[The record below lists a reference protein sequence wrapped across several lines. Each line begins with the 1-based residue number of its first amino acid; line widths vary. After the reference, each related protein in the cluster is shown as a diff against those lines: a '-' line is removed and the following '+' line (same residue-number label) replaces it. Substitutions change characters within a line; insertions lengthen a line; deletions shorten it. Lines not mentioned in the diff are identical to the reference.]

1 MPITKN
7 DVKLLESQRMTDFD
21 DGGGR
26 MTGNAIVDGQSNNIF
41 PDVSELDRTYGR
53 VNLRKTFPAVLTPNT
68 DVYYG
73 AHVIVEKPPQD
84 DAIGVLL
91 FTTQDWNDE
100 RIQAR
105 DKIERY
111 VVAGPVGPWFL
122 YDVQVQGQQQ
132 ILLFSR
138 VGAELPSVGD
148 VLYLIENEGQP
159 GEFSQYVRVTEVT
172 SENRTF
178 TDSQGE
184 FVRQIVTCQISDPLR
199 DTYHGATIS
208 RYDNLTPVAKVRTT
222 LVADASK
229 YYGVQPLQAAAATGD
244 TQIQTVSVYGQ
255 LVPSARTDSPVTDQP
270 LPTKGV
276 SVTSG
281 PETFEIVGPSHTH
294 GIEVTLGNRSYSY
307 VATLLPIP
315 APGQLVVE
323 YRALGKWYRIEDQG
337 DGTLTGAGSGAVNFS
352 TGSVSVTLQAL
363 PDVGSRILFTWGTTV
378 HYVDRAGTTITDTP
392 IAPISLGAAAVPG
405 SVSFAWTSGGLAK
418 SATAAAAGTVS
429 GDATGYF
436 VHATGD
442 GYLEFGANYPDP
454 GSQITVTWD
463 EAPQVF
469 TETIT
474 PTVAGGVVSF
484 TLANTPVKP
493 GSVRLAML
501 VSSSKSYERV
511 KKRVVTVFPGGIGGP
526 YDVVQEV
533 SKSVH
538 TINNNQKEYQL
549 VDDGAGALPLNGTID
564 YATGAV
570 QFDAAATDDASYYQD
585 KSGDWTRTTTTV
597 KLVGDVVASYALD
610 SGTPVNHT
618 TTIDPPPLTFDLL
631 SGVSDR
637 IVPGTLRFTYGGNRY
652 SDRAGGGVL
661 YWDDGTVA
669 GSVDYDA
676 GVVTLTQ
683 FSAGASLTVQS
694 LVSVYGD
701 WYDYEFHFRTGGS
714 PLQPGSLI
722 VNATALDGTAL
733 SESSDANGTIASA
746 TAEGQVE
753 QEMGVVRI
761 RFGALV
767 PDASL
772 TPDEKSEPWY
782 DPADVDASGNIWK
795 PTFVFPNT
803 VRHNEVV
810 YKYLPLDADIL
821 GLDPVRL
828 PSDGRVPIYRPG
840 DVAVIHHTAQ
850 IIENAPTDGQVI
862 NVGRVRLAKVRI
874 TDTEQAT
881 SVVSPVAGQVV
892 SLPPFTLIRIVDAN
906 GLTLPPDRYTPD
918 PAGPSVT
925 LNDVT
930 GYAAPLT
937 VYTTKVL
944 EEPADYTA
952 DLDAGTVTL
961 VSVAAYNP
969 PLVIEHTV
977 ADMVM
982 ITDVEIDGTLT
993 LNRQLTH
1000 DFPATDSYCSSALII
1015 GDMQARYTNLFDQQ
1029 SWTGV
1034 WSDSVIGSP
1043 ATGTF
1048 DEVQYPIQVTND
1060 GAITERWYCRFLNT
1074 TEVEIFGEHV
1084 GGLLNAGDNR
1094 WPIAGD
1100 IAPVNPA
1107 TGKPYF
1113 TIPAAGWGAGWATGN
1128 VLRFNTI
1135 GANYPVWIARSI
1147 QQSPASTGSE
1157 QFCIQIRGDI
1167 DA

>member
-26 MTGNAIVDGQSNNIF
+26 MTGNVIVDGQSNNIF

-53 VNLRKTFPAVLTPNT
+53 VNLRKTFPAVLTPDT

-73 AHVIVEKPPQD
+73 AHMIVEKPPQD
-84 DAIGVLL
+84 GAIGVLL

-105 DKIERY
+105 DKIEQY
-111 VVAGPVGPWFL
+111 VVSGPIGPWFL
-122 YDVQVQGQQQ
+122 YDVQVQGQKS
-132 ILLFSR
+132 ILMFSR
-138 VGAELPSVGD
+138 VGAELPGVGD
-148 VLYLIENEGQP
+148 VLYLEEGAKN
-159 GEFSQYVRVTEVT
+159 QYVRVTEVT

-184 FVRQIVTCQISDPLR
+184 FVRQIITCQLSDALR
-199 DTYHGATIS
+199 DTYNGATIS
-208 RYDNLTPVAKVRTT
+208 RYDNINPAAKVRTT

-255 LVPSARTDSPVTDQP
+255 LVPSARSETPVTDAG

-281 PETFEIVGPSHTH
+281 PETFEIIGPSHTH
-294 GIEVTLGNRSYSY
+294 AIDVTLGNRAYSY

-315 APGQLVVE
+315 SPGQLVVE
-323 YRALGKWYRIEDQG
+323 YRALGKWYRIED
-337 DGTLTGAGSGAVNFS
+337 DGTGVLDGAGSGSVNYQ

-363 PDVGSRILFTWGTTV
+363 PDVGSMILFTWGATV
-378 HYVDRAGTTITDTP
+378 HYVDRSGLSVSATPLALIDVQAGC
-392 IAPISLGAAAVPG
+392 VPG
-405 SVSFAWTSGGLAK
+405 TVTFSWISGGVAK
-418 SATAAAAGTVS
+418 SATAAANGTVS

-436 VHATGD
+436 VHATGK
-442 GYLEFGANYPDP
+442 GYLEFTAYPDA
-454 GSQITVTWD
+454 GSQITINYD
-463 EAPQVF
+463 EAPVVF

-474 PTVAGGVVSF
+474 PTVSGGILSF
-484 TLANTPVKP
+484 TLTNTPVKP
-493 GSVRLAML
+493 GTVRVSAIAKTTNTYDAMRKSVQL
-501 VSSSKSYERV
+501 VPTGV
-511 KKRVVTVFPGGIGGP
+511 GIEAR
-526 YDVVQEV
+526 EV
-533 SKSVH
+533 SVEH
-538 TINNNQKEYQL
+538 QVQTVWQRQREYHL
-549 VDDGAGALPLNGTID
+549 LDDGAGGFPYNGTVD
-564 YATGAV
+564 YATGAI
-570 QFDAAATDDASYYQD
+570 QFDRGQSANISYYKD
-585 KSGDWTRTTTTV
+585 KTGQWTRSTNTV
-597 KLVGDVVASYALD
+597 EVIGDVLVTYAQD
-610 SGTPVNHT
+610 TGTPISRT
-618 TTIDPPPLTFDLL
+618 ATITPPPLEFDLL
-631 SGVSDR
+631 PGISDAL
-637 IVPGTLRFTYGGNRY
+637 IPGTVRFSYGGNNY
-652 SDRAGGGVL
+652 SDRGGGGVL
-661 YWDDGTVA
+661 YWPDGTVA

-676 GVVTLTQ
+676 AKVKLTQ
-683 FSAGASLTVQS
+683 YSAGGSLTVQS

-701 WYDYEFHFRTGGS
+701 WYDYDYFFRTLGS

-733 SESSDANGTIASA
+733 SESSDASGTIASA
-746 TAEGQVE
+746 TADGQVE

-772 TPDEKSEPWY
+772 TPQEKSEPWY

-795 PTFVFPNT
+795 PLFVFPNT

-810 YKYLPLDADIL
+810 YKYLPLDATIL

-850 IIENAPTDGQVI
+850 IIENAPANGQVI

-874 TDTEQAT
+874 EDSERTTTVTAPADGQQV
-881 SVVSPVAGQVV
+881 SVGKYTVLWIIDAGGTTVNENDY
-892 SLPPFTLIRIVDAN
+892 TLDYA
-906 GLTLPPDRYTPD
+906 
-918 PAGPSVT
+918 AGTVT
-925 LNDVT
+925 LNNIT
-930 GYAAPLT
+930 GYTAPLT
-937 VYTTKVL
+937 IHSYAVMDG
-944 EEPADYTA
+944 ADYTA

-961 VSVAAYNP
+961 VNTAPYNA
-969 PLVIEHTV
+969 PLNLYHTV

-982 ITDVEIDGTLT
+982 VTDVEIDGTLT

-1000 DFPATDSYCSSALII
+1000 DFPAAESLVSSALII
-1015 GDMQARYTNLFDQQ
+1015 TDMQARYTNLFDQQ
-1029 SWTGV
+1029 SWTGA

-1084 GGLLNAGDNR
+1084 GGLTLAGQNR
-1094 WPIAGD
+1094 WAIAGD

-1147 QQSPASTGSE
+1147 QQSPASTGSDK
-1157 QFCIQIRGDI
+1157 FCVQIRGDI
-1167 DA
+1167 NQ